1 MMVKR
6 IRTTPRKPID
16 ASGGVGGILRPNASI
31 AADFAKP
38 VRVMLEAMAKDIK
51 RQLLAVFEE
60 TGVGQAMDVADGAIR
75 SRTILSQL
83 QEKWAPRFSEMSK
96 DVVSRMIA
104 RTVKNS
110 AVTLGMSLREI
121 SEDFK
126 VDTSFLDDRL
136 KQVISAST
144 QEATNLIKLIPQQY
158 LADVQGAVMRS
169 ITTGR
174 GQRDLVPFLNH
185 HYEGRIKWVRH
196 VAMDQ
201 TRKTY
206 SAVTA
211 TRLQK
216 LGCKSFIWIHTGGG
230 AHPRKDHIA
239 MSGKEFRY
247 DDPPVIAVMAGQEV
261 RGLPGQ
267 AIFCR
272 CVQKPVFNWGN
283 TDAA

>member
-1 MMVKR
+1 MTAK
-6 IRTTPRKPID
+6 RTTTIPRKPID
-16 ASGGVGGILRPNASI
+16 ARGGVGGVLRPNASI

-38 VRVMLEAMAKDIK
+38 VRLMLECMAKDIK

-60 TGVGQAMDVADGAIR
+60 TGIGQAMDAADGAVR
-75 SRTILSQL
+75 SRTILNKL
-83 QEKWAPRFSEMSK
+83 QEKWAPRFNDMAK
-96 DVVSRMIA
+96 DIVGRMIA

-110 AVTLGMSLREI
+110 AVTLGMSLKEI
-121 SEDFK
+121 SKDFE

-136 KQVISAST
+136 KEVISAST
-144 QEATNLIKLIPQQY
+144 QEAANLIKLIPQQY
-158 LADVQGAVMRS
+158 LADVQGEVMRS
-169 ITTGR
+169 ITSGR
-174 GQRDLVPFLNH
+174 GQKDLVPFLNK
-185 HYEGRIKWVRH
+185 HYEGRIKWARH

-216 LGCKSFIWIHTGGG
+216 LGCESFIWIHTGGG

-247 DDPPVIAVMAGQEV
+247 DDPPVIAVMGGVEV

-272 CVQKPVFNWGN
+272 CVQKPVFNWV
-283 TDAA
+283 